1 TSSDIW
7 INQNLLASSTLLDI
21 GQSDYSFDEVYADQF
36 LSSQTNSITFGTNSG
51 VINRIYLKFGGSPP
65 ESLILNESATSFAG
79 SNNTAFGYRTLTNIG
94 SSNNNNVA
102 IGNAVL
108 DGTSVGSDNVGIGYS
123 ALAVTTSSENVA
135 IGSSA
140 MQVNSLGTQ
149 NVAVGANSLV
159 ANTQGQY
166 NVGIGYN
173 SMVANTSGESN
184 IAIGKDAMGTNT
196 IGQRNVI
203 IGTDADVAANNL
215 QNAIAIG
222 NNATVNASNT
232 IRLGDTNISSMI
244 SSGTLTL
251 DGVTYPN
258 TTGTVGQVLT
268 VSSTTDILYFADAGS
283 LPSASYEGATL
294 RWNSTAADWES
305 TTDLRIAPGTGF
317 SPSTALWI
325 DQSLIPSSTLNLGQS
340 GNEFEQTFTEE
351 IRTSSDVLTLT
362 TKAESVYLKRNSLN
376 FEMTTNNGPI
386 GPSNKSNVTFGINAL
401 GNSSSG
407 AENNVA
413 VGVNPMQNLTS
424 GDNNVAIGSNIMTRV
439 TTGQFNTGV
448 GGGALAYIDTASAT
462 TGIGYRAG
470 INATGSYNTAVGY
483 HSMRAASGS
492 VGINNSSFGVNAL
505 HGLTTG
511 SNNIAIGNRSS
522 YSNTTAENNVAVGY
536 EALEANQTSGENV
549 AIGYQALNANRSERN
564 VAIGSSSM
572 DANTS
577 GNSNVALGYQAMD
590 ANVTGNNNVIIGA
603 SADVGA
609 NNLTNAM
616 AIGYNAVVNTSDAIQ
631 LGNTAIVTVT
641 TSGVVSS
648 SGYFDASLG
657 NKNEM
662 LVVGDQSRIIST
674 EILNIDSTNDLVGI
688 NTTTPSTTLH
698 LVGEATGTGQIFIEQ
713 NDSSSDGPDIR
724 FLKSGGSNSSK
735 SAYNSG
741 DNLGFMNTFA
751 YTTSGYIHNGAAGWT
766 ANGTAGDT
774 TYHIHTMES
783 GTRTPRLQIQDG
795 NTRIL
800 GYMSIEDKNDG
811 AFIDFILDGT
821 SEGTIDVDGSG
832 AYYNTSSDYRLK
844 EDFKDFDALS
854 LVRLIKIYDY
864 KWKGI
869 SKRGFGVK
877 AHELQTIIPYL
888 VKGEKDGKETQKV
901 DYSKLVPV
909 LTKAIQEQ
917 QKVIEQQEEK
927 IKQLEK
933 LMERVKKLEA

>member
-1 TSSDIW
+1 MS
-7 INQNLLASSTLLDI
+7 LTLN
-21 GQSDYSFDEVYADQF
+21 ER
-36 LSSQTNSITFGTNSG
+36 NSI
-51 VINRIYLKFGGSPP
+51 
-65 ESLILNESATSFAG
+65 AG
-79 SNNTAFGYRTLTNIG
+79 QNNTAFGYQTFNTAG
-94 SSNNNNVA
+94 TVGNNNVA
-102 IGNAVL
+102 IGHGVL
-108 DGTSVGSDNVGIGYS
+108 SSSSGTGGNNVGIGFGALGDNS
-123 ALAVTTSSENVA
+123 ADDNIAIGYEALGTNSGGTQNVA
-135 IGSSA
+135 IGSEA
-140 MQVNSLGTQ
+140 LDQNTNGQNNTAIGFRALDTNSTGEN
-149 NVAVGANSLV
+149 NVALGKGAMRR
-159 ANTQGQY
+159 NTTG
-166 NVGIGYN
+166 NK
-173 SMVANTSGESN
+173 NT
-184 IAIGKDAMGTNT
+184 
-196 IGQRNVI
+196 V
-203 IGTDADVAANNL
+203 IGTDADVGVNNL
-215 QNAIAIG
+215 ENAVAIG
-222 NNATVNASNT
+222 FAATVNTSNT
-232 IRLGDTNISSMI
+232 IRLGSDAITSMI

-258 TTGTVGQVLT
+258 TTGTAGQVLT

-351 IRTSSDVLTLT
+351 IRTSTNVLTLT
-362 TKAESVYLKRNSLN
+362 TNTRSVYLKRNSLN
-376 FEMTTNNGPI
+376 FEMTTNDNPI
-386 GPSNKSNVTFGINAL
+386 GTSNKSNVTYGINVL
-401 GNSSSG
+401 GTSSGG

-413 VGVNPMQNLTS
+413 VGVDALQNITT
-424 GDNNVAIGSNIMTRV
+424 GDNNVAIGASPLTRL
-439 TTGQFNTGV
+439 TTGEYNVGV
-448 GGGALAYIDTASAT
+448 GGGALAYVDTASAT

-470 INATGSYNTAVGY
+470 LSLTGSYNTAVGY
-483 HSMRAASGS
+483 YSMKAATGS
-492 VGINNSSFGVNAL
+492 TGVNNSSLGVNAL
-505 HGLTTG
+505 LDLTTG
-511 SNNIAIGNRSS
+511 SNNIAIGNSTLEN
-522 YSNTTAENNVAVGY
+522 NTTAENNVAVGY
-536 EALEANQTSGENV
+536 QALEETQTGGKNI

-564 VAIGSSSM
+564 VAVGSSSM

-577 GNSNVALGYQAMD
+577 GNNNVALGYQTMD
-590 ANVTGNNNVIIGA
+590 TNITGSNNVIIGA

-609 NNLTNAM
+609 NNLTNAV
-616 AIGYNAVVNTSDAIQ
+616 AIGYNAVVNTSDTIQ
-631 LGNTAIVTVT
+631 LGNSSTVTIT

-657 NKNEM
+657 NKNEL

-674 EILNIDSTNDLVGI
+674 EILNIDSTNDRVGI

-735 SAYNSG
+735 SAYSTG
-741 DNLGFMNTFA
+741 DNLGFVNTFA

-800 GYMSIEDKNDG
+800 GYMSIENKNSG
-811 AFIDFILDGT
+811 NFIDFVLDGT
-821 SEGTIDVDGSG
+821 SEGDISVTPSG
-832 AYYNTSSDYRLK
+832 TSYNTTSDYRLK
-844 EDFKDFDALS
+844 EDFLDFNGLALINQMK
-854 LVRLIKIYDY
+854 VYDF
-864 KWKGI
+864 KWKKGNQR
-869 SKRGFGVK
+869 SFGVK
-877 AHELQTIIPYL
+877 AHELQQVIPYI
-888 VKGEKDGKETQKV
+888 VSGEKDGKETQKV

-933 LMERVKKLEA
+933 LMERVKKLEAAIELN